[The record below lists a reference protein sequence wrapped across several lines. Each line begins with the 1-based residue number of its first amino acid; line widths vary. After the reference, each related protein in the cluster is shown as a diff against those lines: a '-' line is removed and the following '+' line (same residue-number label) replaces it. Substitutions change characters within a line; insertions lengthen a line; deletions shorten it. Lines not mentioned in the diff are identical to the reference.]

1 MDPKTLE
8 IRRSLAQKLR
18 EEVVGHDWSFKLKF
32 LFPLFQNRCCLIKVF
47 FMSSV
52 RNLLWYYRYTFIYIA
67 CSVLVLVK
75 FALVSYMMEL
85 SFGWSRDYWRTL
97 KLDFVSKI
105 CPFSAWKS
113 LLCPVGSHW
122 CILLLGLYVCISR
135 LQPWFV
141 KVYVYNLHFCISSK
155 SYLHHFESSI
165 IKVCW
170 HPLRLQRRNENLQ
183 HPETNSPVLL
193 RVESSV
199 RTSSYEYSFSFDPI
213 PPTILVTLT
222 KAVGPGALRDF
233 SICFKY
239 KPAVFLILEVSVID
253 GGSPLTEALH
263 CSTTVLEL
271 PPEILFSCSQQFS

>member
-1 MDPKTLE
+1 
-8 IRRSLAQKLR
+8 
-18 EEVVGHDWSFKLKF
+18 
-32 LFPLFQNRCCLIKVF
+32 
-47 FMSSV
+47 MSSV

-105 CPFSAWKS
+105 CPFSVWKS

-122 CILLLGLYVCISR
+122 CILLLGLYVCIPR

-141 KVYVYNLHFCISSK
+141 KVYVYILHATVTCLCLCCWIPYKLLQQIKQILPSSLRK
-155 SYLHHFESSI
+155 QHHQGLLATSPTTKE
-165 IKVCW
+165 KW
-170 HPLRLQRRNENLQ
+170 KPPA
-183 HPETNSPVLL
+183 PETNSPVLL

-222 KAVGPGALRDF
+222 KDLGPGALREWQTLVYV
-233 SICFKY
+233 SNTNQLSSSSWKY
-239 KPAVFLILEVSVID
+239 PWLMVAALWRKLLSVRRPYW
-253 GGSPLTEALH
+253 SSLLKY
-263 CSTTVLEL
+263 
-271 PPEILFSCSQQFS
+271 CSQQFS